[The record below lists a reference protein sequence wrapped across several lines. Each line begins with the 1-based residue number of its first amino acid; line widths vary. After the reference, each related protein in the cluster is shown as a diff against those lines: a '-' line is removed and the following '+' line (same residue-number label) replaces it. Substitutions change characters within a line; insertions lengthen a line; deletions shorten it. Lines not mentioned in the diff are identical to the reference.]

1 MESNYFNMIFP
12 AKTKDGQLRVNDR
25 LSFEAHLR
33 DIGKADSWKDIAL
46 RVEHTPGKIR
56 SLDQNDTLHGLLRK
70 ILIVLID
77 RGFDSLTV
85 DGLRDWFSGMFAT
98 DLIISPMTGMEETI
112 TKGSSKL
119 NTKEFNLYVAN
130 IGLYSLQEM
139 LIERELLEPYISKC
153 DFNQ

>member
-1 MESNYFNMIFP
+1 MIFP
-12 AKTKDGQLRVNDR
+12 AKTKDGVLRINDR
-25 LSFEAHLR
+25 LSFEAHLK
-33 DIGKADSWKDIAL
+33 DIGITDDWKDIAI

-70 ILIVLID
+70 IMIVLVG

-98 DLIISPMTGMEETI
+98 DLIISPMTGLEEKI
-112 TKGSSKL
+112 VKGSSKL
-119 NTKEFNLYVAN
+119 NTKEFNMYLAN
-130 IGLYSLQEM
+130 IGRYALQEM
-139 LIERELLEPYISKC
+139 LIEQELLEPYINKC

>member
-1 MESNYFNMIFP
+1 MIFP

-25 LSFEAHLR
+25 LSFEAYLKE
-33 DIGKADSWKDIAL
+33 IGKVDGWKDIAI

-70 ILIVLID
+70 IMIVLVG

-98 DLIISPMTGMEETI
+98 DLIISPMTGLEEKI
-112 TKGSSKL
+112 VKGSSKL
-119 NTKEFNLYVAN
+119 NTKEFNLYLAN
-130 IGLYSLQEM
+130 IGMFALQEM
-139 LIERELLEPYISKC
+139 MIERVVLEPYISKC

>member
-1 MESNYFNMIFP
+1 MIFP
-12 AKTKDGQLRVNDR
+12 AKTKDGVLRINDR
-25 LSFEAHLR
+25 LSFEAHLK
-33 DIGKADSWKDIAL
+33 DIGITDSWKDIAI

-70 ILIVLID
+70 IMIVLVG

-98 DLIISPMTGMEETI
+98 DLIISPMTGLEEVI

-119 NTKEFNLYVAN
+119 NTKEFNMYLAN
-130 IGLYSLQEM
+130 IGRYALQEM
-139 LIERELLEPYISKC
+139 LIEQESLEPYISKC